1 MPSGPGSASSAS
13 ASSAQPAA
21 PAAKPMPLFPGATF
35 KARGQARPRS
45 RSRSGPRH
53 RWASPSPPS
62 SYREKIW
69 WSWPT
74 GTHVQCEA
82 TLIVLQRAWAQSMV
96 DACVAIDVLAPMCWH
111 VISGACVLGHA
122 VAPCPST
129 GARNDP
135 VATPPVATPRGES
148 WNDLCQ
154 EIALSR
160 PRHALAT

>member
-21 PAAKPMPLFPGATF
+21 PAAKAMPLFPGATF

-45 RSRSGPRH
+45 RSKSGPKH

-62 SYREKIW
+62 SYREQLS

-122 VAPCPST
+122 VARSST
-129 GARNDP
+129 DMRACANACARVPMRVLGPMSWHASNARTHSRC
-135 VATPPVATPRGES
+135 VADFS
-148 WNDLCQ
+148 
-154 EIALSR
+154 
-160 PRHALAT
+160 